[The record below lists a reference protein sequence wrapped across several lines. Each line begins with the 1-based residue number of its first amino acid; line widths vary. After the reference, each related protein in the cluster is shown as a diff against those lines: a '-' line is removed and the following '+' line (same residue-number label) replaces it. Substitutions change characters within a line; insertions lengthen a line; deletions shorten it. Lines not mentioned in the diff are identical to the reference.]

1 MGNILIF
8 VDMEFEALFVCRYER
23 KTLLILENIVKQ
35 CDRKIERQKQRAEQD
50 TEMTDD
56 DLKRIVVIYKQIADV
71 TEQCEHAADKGDI
84 DEAMVLAK
92 QIDQLKEAARR
103 IVNPPEEKKIAVCE
117 VSGNFMS
124 SK

>member
-1 MGNILIF
+1 MRVIDF
-8 VDMEFEALFVCRYER
+8 LFSYER
-23 KTLLILENIVKQ
+23 KTLLTLENIVKQ

-50 TEMTDD
+50 TEMSDE
-56 DLKRIVVIYKQIADV
+56 DLKRIVTIYKQIAEL
-71 TEQCEHAADKGDI
+71 TEQCECAADKDNI
-84 DEAMVLAK
+84 DEAMSLAK
-92 QIDQLKEAARR
+92 QIEQLKEAARR